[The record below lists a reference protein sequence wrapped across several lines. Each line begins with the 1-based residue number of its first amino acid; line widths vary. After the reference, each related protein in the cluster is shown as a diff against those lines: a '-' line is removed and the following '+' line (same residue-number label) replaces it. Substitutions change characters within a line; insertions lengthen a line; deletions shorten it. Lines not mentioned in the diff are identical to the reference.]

1 MSISVILFLIA
12 VIAGAV
18 ETFQSRSFGW
28 GAVTF
33 IAGGLLASSW

>member
-1 MSISVILFLIA
+1 MTVPVILYLVA
-12 VIAGAV
+12 TVAAAV

-33 IAGGLLASSW
+33 IAGGLLASSL